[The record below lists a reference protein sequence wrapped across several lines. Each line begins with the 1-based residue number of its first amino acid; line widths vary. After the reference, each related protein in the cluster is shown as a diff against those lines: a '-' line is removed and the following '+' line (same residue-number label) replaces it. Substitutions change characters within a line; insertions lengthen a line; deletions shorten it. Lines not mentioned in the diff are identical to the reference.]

1 MLELVR
7 KSILLGIGL
16 ASMTKDKIEELANKI
31 AEEDNLSAEEG
42 RKLAED
48 LLKQSD
54 EARKNLKG
62 QVQRFVKNTLE
73 NLDIPS
79 HKDLQE
85 LEGRLKK
92 LEELQQKQ
100 SSST

>member
-1 MLELVR
+1 MLDLVR

-16 ASMTKDKIEELANKI
+16 ASMTKDKIEELASKI
-31 AEEDNLSAEEG
+31 AEEDNLSKEEG

-54 EARKNLKG
+54 EARKNLQG
-62 QVQRFVKNTLE
+62 QVEKFVKNTLE
-73 NLDIPS
+73 KLDIPS

-85 LEGRLKK
+85 LEERLKK
-92 LEELQQKQ
+92 LEELQQK
-100 SSST
+100 